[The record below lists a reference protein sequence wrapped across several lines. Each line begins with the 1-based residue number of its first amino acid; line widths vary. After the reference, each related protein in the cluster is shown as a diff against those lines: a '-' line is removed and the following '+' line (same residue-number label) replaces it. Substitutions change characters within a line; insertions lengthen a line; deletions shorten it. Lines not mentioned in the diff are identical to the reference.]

1 MERVTLTTLL
11 HLTDTAVSDVCSM
24 DGNVKR
30 DAWMGDA
37 CLRMEFSRRLFALV
51 PGAPIGELSQ
61 RRARLDQNVTM
72 ATFLLTATDLASR
85 HLLQASSRSDHTLG
99 TVFEALYQ
107 RAGIEGRR
115 AFVDAYMSFADQRL
129 DSRLVVDR
137 VETRFASTDD
147 TGPQETQQVA
157 VWRWL
162 EPAPILTGRA
172 TEVAQSDSRHVLV
185 GMATVQHHAIVRMQ
199 SAVRSSRQRREMA
212 RTLQHA
218 AVQAQRAASQA
229 QLAVAQAQQAAVQ
242 AQMQANI
249 MGHTALLEGEGHD
262 WRGDEFAPKNI
273 TVQGHR
279 CDLTWHGR
287 ICHGCGA
294 LAVKRKMTHTRVRFH
309 LLGKHTCP
317 RTLPATWLPEYNN
330 TLEQLKQE
338 AGGVLTFGGLKTI
351 IEDELRQYG
360 FLN

>member
-24 DGNVKR
+24 YGNVKR

-61 RRARLDQNVTM
+61 RGARLDQNVTM

-129 DSRLVVDR
+129 DSRLAVDR
-137 VETRFASTDD
+137 VETRYASTDD
-147 TGPQETQQVA
+147 TGSQETQQVA

-162 EPAPILTGRA
+162 QPAPILTGRA
-172 TEVAQSDSRHVLV
+172 TKVAQSDIRQVLV

-218 AVQAQRAASQA
+218 AVQAQGAASQA
-229 QLAVAQAQQAAVQ
+229 HNRRLCRLKCKPTLWVTPRFWRERDT
-242 AQMQANI
+242 I
-249 MGHTALLEGEGHD
+249 GE
-262 WRGDEFAPKNI
+262 E
-273 TVQGHR
+273 
-279 CDLTWHGR
+279 
-287 ICHGCGA
+287 
-294 LAVKRKMTHTRVRFH
+294 MS
-309 LLGKHTCP
+309 
-317 RTLPATWLPEYNN
+317 
-330 TLEQLKQE
+330 
-338 AGGVLTFGGLKTI
+338 
-351 IEDELRQYG
+351 LRQRTSQCRG
-360 FLN
+360 IGVTSRGMVGSATDAALWPSNAR